1 MQDSHSRNYKTLP
14 KEIKEGSFLAVEW
27 IRLHTPNTRV
37 MSSDPGWETKI
48 PHAASKTNKQT
59 NKPQTNKEKKKE
71 KKTWINKK
79 TSCVHWLEDKI
90 VKMAIFPTFTD

>member
-59 NKPQTNKEKKKE
+59 NHKQSKKKE
-71 KKTWINKK
+71 RKKT
-79 TSCVHWLEDKI
+79 
-90 VKMAIFPTFTD
+90 